1 VNVVC
6 LSSDECSLLAARFA
20 EHGNSHRRMKD
31 ALRETGAG
39 DLTAKLDALRELERR
54 FAVDLGSVCF
64 RHARR
69 DDAGTHPLERM
80 IVDYVTET
88 HDTDNGA
95 ELWVLL
101 DRIVQVRELMEGR
114 LVGEPES

>member
-1 VNVVC
+1 
-6 LSSDECSLLAARFA
+6 
-20 EHGNSHRRMKD
+20 
-31 ALRETGAG
+31 
-39 DLTAKLDALRELERR
+39 
-54 FAVDLGSVCF
+54 
-64 RHARR
+64 
-69 DDAGTHPLERM
+69 M